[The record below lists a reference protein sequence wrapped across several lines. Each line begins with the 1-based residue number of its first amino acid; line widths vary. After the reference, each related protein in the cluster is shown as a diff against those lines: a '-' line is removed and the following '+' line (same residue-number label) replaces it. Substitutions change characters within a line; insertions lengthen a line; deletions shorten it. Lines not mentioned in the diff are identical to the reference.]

1 MFLNLTQDNSL
12 YVIINNIRFA
22 PFLLNNYRY
31 LIISNFFSLCKHST
45 IRCNVMRSLQTVYE
59 SYKARCENTQ
69 RFRAGLQ
76 KLNSNRPTIWS
87 VQITQYKKY
96 TLDRVRIQKHSDI

>member
-1 MFLNLTQDNSL
+1 
-12 YVIINNIRFA
+12 
-22 PFLLNNYRY
+22 
-31 LIISNFFSLCKHST
+31 
-45 IRCNVMRSLQTVYE
+45 MRSLQTVYE